1 MKYLYLLKN
10 VLQIKHK
17 IVKIYS
23 REVCMS
29 RHDKISTAVIRRLP
43 KYYRYLGELNKAGVN
58 KTSSRELSEMTG
70 FSASQI
76 RQDLNN
82 FGGFGQQGFGYDVE
96 NLRNEIAKIMGLD
109 KKYKI
114 IIVGAGNIGQAIA
127 NYTWF
132 YEADYEVVALFDKNP
147 KLVGLSIRDAVI
159 FDSDSIE
166 DFLKKEH
173 IDIAV
178 ICTPKIVSQQVAD
191 QLVNCGI
198 RAIWNFAPKDL
209 KMPENVYVE
218 NVHLNESLFSLT
230 YYYNKMR
237 QEEQ

>member
-1 MKYLYLLKN
+1 MY
-10 VLQIKHK
+10 KH
-17 IVKIYS
+17 
-23 REVCMS
+23 E
-29 RHDKISTAVIRRLP
+29 KISPAVIRRLP
-43 KYYRYLGELNKAGVN
+43 KYYRYLGELNKIGVN
-58 KTSSRELSEMTG
+58 KTSSRELSDMTG

-82 FGGFGQQGFGYDVE
+82 FGGFGQQGFGYDVG
-96 NLRNEIAKIMGLD
+96 NLRNEIAKILGLD

-127 NYTWF
+127 NYTGF

-147 KLVGLSIRDAVI
+147 KLIGMSIRNALI
-159 FDSDSIE
+159 LDSDDIE
-166 DFLKKEH
+166 DFLNKEH

-178 ICTPKIVSQQVAD
+178 ICTPKSVSQQVAE
-191 QLVNCGI
+191 QLVQCGI

-209 KMPENVYVE
+209 KMPEEVHVE

-230 YYYNKMR
+230 YYYNKMKEK
-237 QEEQ
+237 EEL

>member
-1 MKYLYLLKN
+1 MDKQN
-10 VLQIKHK
+10 
-17 IVKIYS
+17 
-23 REVCMS
+23 
-29 RHDKISTAVIRRLP
+29 KISSAVIRRLP

-82 FGGFGQQGFGYDVE
+82 FGGFGQQGFGYDVG
-96 NLRNEIAKIMGLD
+96 NLHNEIGKILGLD

-127 NYTWF
+127 NYTGF

-147 KLVGLSIRDAVI
+147 KLVGLSIRNALI
-159 FDSDSIE
+159 MDSDSIE
-166 DFLKKEH
+166 EFLEKED

-178 ICTPKIVSQQVAD
+178 ICTPKSVSQQIAE
-191 QLVNCGI
+191 QLVRCGVK
-198 RAIWNFAPKDL
+198 AIWNFAPKDL
-209 KMPENVYVE
+209 KMPEEVYVE

-230 YYYNKMR
+230 YYYNKMKK
-237 QEEQ
+237 ENK

>member
-1 MKYLYLLKN
+1 MDK
-10 VLQIKHK
+10 
-17 IVKIYS
+17 
-23 REVCMS
+23 
-29 RHDKISTAVIRRLP
+29 HDKISPAVIRRLP
-43 KYYRYLGELNKAGVN
+43 KYYRYLGELIKIGVN

-82 FGGFGQQGFGYDVE
+82 FGGFGQQGFGYDVG
-96 NLRNEIAKIMGLD
+96 NLRNEIAKILGLD
-109 KKYKI
+109 KKYRI

-127 NYTWF
+127 NYTGF

-147 KLVGLSIRDAVI
+147 KLVGLSIRNALI
-159 FDSDSIE
+159 LDSDGLD
-166 DFLKKEH
+166 DFLKEEH

-178 ICTPKIVSQQVAD
+178 ICTPKSVSQQVAE
-191 QLVNCGI
+191 QLVNNGI

-209 KMPENVYVE
+209 KMPEDVHVE

-230 YYYNKMR
+230 YYYNMMR
-237 QEEQ
+237 KEE

>member
-1 MKYLYLLKN
+1 MD
-10 VLQIKHK
+10 KH
-17 IVKIYS
+17 
-23 REVCMS
+23 E
-29 RHDKISTAVIRRLP
+29 KISPAVIRRLP
-43 KYYRYLGELNKAGVN
+43 KYYRYLGELNKVGIN

-82 FGGFGQQGFGYDVE
+82 FGGFGQQGFGYDVG
-96 NLRNEIAKIMGLD
+96 NLRNEIGKILGLD

-127 NYTWF
+127 NYTGF

-147 KLVGLSIRDAVI
+147 KLKGFSIRDALI
-159 FDSDSIE
+159 LDSDNME
-166 DFLKKEH
+166 EFLKNEH

-178 ICTPKIVSQQVAD
+178 ICTPKSVSQQVAE
-191 QLVNCGI
+191 QLVRCGI
-198 RAIWNFAPKDL
+198 KAIWNFAPKDL
-209 KMPENVYVE
+209 KMPEGEYVE

-230 YYYNKMR
+230 YYYNKMKK
-237 QEEQ
+237 ESE

>member
-1 MKYLYLLKN
+1 MN
-10 VLQIKHK
+10 NND
-17 IVKIYS
+17 
-23 REVCMS
+23 R
-29 RHDKISTAVIRRLP
+29 ISPAVIRRLP
-43 KYYRYLGELNKAGVN
+43 KYYRYLGELIKMGVN
-58 KTSSRELSEMTG
+58 KTSSRELSDMTG

-96 NLRNEIAKIMGLD
+96 NLRNEIARILGLD

-114 IIVGAGNIGQAIA
+114 IIIGAGNIGQAIA
-127 NYTWF
+127 NYTGF

-147 KLVGLSIRDAVI
+147 KLIGMSMRNALIKDA
-159 FDSDSIE
+159 DE
-166 DFLKKEH
+166 LEGFLKEEN

-178 ICTPKIVSQQVAD
+178 ICTPKSVSQQVAE
-191 QLVNCGI
+191 QLVQCGI

-209 KMPENVYVE
+209 KMPDYVHVE

-230 YYYNKMR
+230 YYYNQMNKKKS
-237 QEEQ
+237 E

>member
-1 MKYLYLLKN
+1 MD
-10 VLQIKHK
+10 KHD
-17 IVKIYS
+17 
-23 REVCMS
+23 R
-29 RHDKISTAVIRRLP
+29 ISPAVIRRLP
-43 KYYRYLGELNKAGVN
+43 KYYRYLGELTKVGIN
-58 KTSSRELSEMTG
+58 KTSSRELSDMTG

-82 FGGFGQQGFGYDVE
+82 FGGFGQQGFGYDVG
-96 NLRNEIAKIMGLD
+96 NLRIEIAKILGLD

-127 NYTWF
+127 NYTGF

-147 KLVGLSIRDAVI
+147 KLIGMSIRNALILDVDDI
-159 FDSDSIE
+159 DEFIKNE
-166 DFLKKEH
+166 N

-178 ICTPKIVSQQVAD
+178 ICTPKSVSQQVAE
-191 QLVNCGI
+191 QLVKSGI

-209 KMPENVYVE
+209 KMPEDVYVE

-230 YYYNKMR
+230 YYYNQMKNKKGL
-237 QEEQ
+237 

>member
-1 MKYLYLLKN
+1 MN
-10 VLQIKHK
+10 NND
-17 IVKIYS
+17 
-23 REVCMS
+23 R
-29 RHDKISTAVIRRLP
+29 ISPAVIRRLP
-43 KYYRYLGELNKAGVN
+43 KYYRYLGELNKMGVN
-58 KTSSRELSEMTG
+58 KTSSRELSDMTG

-96 NLRNEIAKIMGLD
+96 NLRNEIARILGLD

-114 IIVGAGNIGQAIA
+114 IIIGAGNIGQAIA
-127 NYTWF
+127 NYTGF

-147 KLVGLSIRDAVI
+147 KLIGMSMRNALIKDA
-159 FDSDSIE
+159 DE
-166 DFLKKEH
+166 LEGFLKEEN

-178 ICTPKIVSQQVAD
+178 ICTPKSVSQQVAE
-191 QLVNCGI
+191 QLVQCGI

-209 KMPENVYVE
+209 KMPDYVHVE

-230 YYYNKMR
+230 YYYNQMNKKKS
-237 QEEQ
+237 E

>member
-1 MKYLYLLKN
+1 MD
-10 VLQIKHK
+10 KHD
-17 IVKIYS
+17 
-23 REVCMS
+23 R
-29 RHDKISTAVIRRLP
+29 ISPAVIRRLP
-43 KYYRYLGELNKAGVN
+43 KYYRYLGELNKMGVN

-96 NLRNEIAKIMGLD
+96 NLRNEIAKILGLD

-127 NYTWF
+127 NYTGF

-147 KLVGLSIRDAVI
+147 KLIGLSIRNAMI
-159 FDSDSIE
+159 MDSDDLE
-166 DFLKKEH
+166 GFLGREK

-178 ICTPKIVSQQVAD
+178 ICTPKSVSQQVAD
-191 QLVNCGI
+191 QVVRCGI
-198 RAIWNFAPKDL
+198 KAIWNFAPKDL
-209 KMPENVYVE
+209 KMPDDVHVE

-230 YYYNKMR
+230 YYYNRMNKDKKKD
-237 QEEQ
+237 E

>member
-1 MKYLYLLKN
+1 MD
-10 VLQIKHK
+10 KHE
-17 IVKIYS
+17 
-23 REVCMS
+23 R
-29 RHDKISTAVIRRLP
+29 ISPAVIRRLP
-43 KYYRYLGELNKAGVN
+43 KYYRYLGELTKAGIN

-96 NLRNEIAKIMGLD
+96 NLRNEIAKILGLD

-114 IIVGAGNIGQAIA
+114 IIIGAGNIGQAIA
-127 NYTWF
+127 NYTGF
-132 YEADYEVVALFDKNP
+132 YEADYEVIALFDKNP
-147 KLVGLSIRDAVI
+147 KLIGLSIRNALIKDI
-159 FDSDSIE
+159 DDLE
-166 DFLKKEH
+166 NFLKEEK

-178 ICTPKIVSQQVAD
+178 ICTPKSVSQQVAE
-191 QLVNCGI
+191 QVVQCGI

-209 KMPENVYVE
+209 KMPEYVHVE

-230 YYYNKMR
+230 YYYNQMNKDAN
-237 QEEQ
+237 

>member
-1 MKYLYLLKN
+1 MD
-10 VLQIKHK
+10 KH
-17 IVKIYS
+17 
-23 REVCMS
+23 E
-29 RHDKISTAVIRRLP
+29 KISPAVIRRLP
-43 KYYRYLGELNKAGVN
+43 KYYRYLGELTKTGII
-58 KTSSRELSEMTG
+58 KTSSRELSDMTG

-96 NLRNEIAKIMGLD
+96 NLRNEIAKILGLD

-127 NYTWF
+127 NYTGF

-147 KLVGLSIRDAVI
+147 KLIGMSMRNAII
-159 FDSDSIE
+159 KDSDELES
-166 DFLKKEH
+166 FLKVEK

-178 ICTPKIVSQQVAD
+178 ICTPKSVSQQVAE
-191 QLVNCGI
+191 QLVQCGI
-198 RAIWNFAPKDL
+198 KAIWNFAPKDL
-209 KMPENVYVE
+209 KMPDTVHVE

-230 YYYNKMR
+230 YYYNQMSKDANR
-237 QEEQ
+237 

>member
-1 MKYLYLLKN
+1 MDKN
-10 VLQIKHK
+10 D
-17 IVKIYS
+17 
-23 REVCMS
+23 R
-29 RHDKISTAVIRRLP
+29 ISPAVIRRLP
-43 KYYRYLGELNKAGVN
+43 KYYRYLGELMKSGVT
-58 KTSSRELSEMTG
+58 KTSSRELSEMTD

-96 NLRNEIAKIMGLD
+96 NLRSEIAKILGLD

-114 IIVGAGNIGQAIA
+114 IIIGAGNIGQAIA
-127 NYTWF
+127 NYTGF

-147 KLVGLSIRDAVI
+147 KLIGLSIRNALIKDI
-159 FDSDSIE
+159 DDIE
-166 DFLKKEH
+166 SFLEEEK

-178 ICTPKIVSQQVAD
+178 ICTPKSVSQQIAEQVV
-191 QLVNCGI
+191 QHGV

-209 KMPENVYVE
+209 KMPDYVHVE

-230 YYYNKMR
+230 YYYNQMNKISN
-237 QEEQ
+237 E

>member
-1 MKYLYLLKN
+1 M
-10 VLQIKHK
+10 I
-17 IVKIYS
+17 
-23 REVCMS
+23 
-29 RHDKISTAVIRRLP
+29 HDKISPAVIRRLP
-43 KYYRYLGELNKAGVN
+43 KYYRYLGELNKIGVN

-82 FGGFGQQGFGYDVE
+82 FGGFGQQGFGYDVG
-96 NLRNEIAKIMGLD
+96 NLRHEIAKILGLD

-127 NYTWF
+127 NYTGF

-147 KLVGLSIRDAVI
+147 KLIGMSIRNALVLDADI
-159 FDSDSIE
+159 IE
-166 DFLKKEH
+166 DFLEKEH

-178 ICTPKIVSQQVAD
+178 ICTPKSVSQQVAE
-191 QLVNCGI
+191 QLVQCGI

-209 KMPENVYVE
+209 KMPEEVHVE

-230 YYYNKMR
+230 YYYNKMK
-237 QEEQ
+237 QKQ

>member
-1 MKYLYLLKN
+1 MD
-10 VLQIKHK
+10 KH
-17 IVKIYS
+17 
-23 REVCMS
+23 E
-29 RHDKISTAVIRRLP
+29 KISPAVIRRLP
-43 KYYRYLGELNKAGVN
+43 KYYRYLGELVNSGIN
-58 KTSSRELSEMTG
+58 KTSSRELSDMTG

-96 NLRNEIAKIMGLD
+96 NLRNEIGKILGLD

-127 NYTWF
+127 NYTGF
-132 YEADYEVVALFDKNP
+132 YEADYEVVSLFDKNT
-147 KLVGLSIRDAVI
+147 KLVGLSIRNALI
-159 FDSDSIE
+159 RDSDELE

-178 ICTPKIVSQQVAD
+178 ICTPKNVSQQVAD
-191 QLVNCGI
+191 ELVQCGI
-198 RAIWNFAPKDL
+198 RAIWNFAPRDL
-209 KMPENVYVE
+209 KMPEYVYVE

-230 YYYNKMR
+230 YYYNEMNKDR
-237 QEEQ
+237 NEGNK

>member
-1 MKYLYLLKN
+1 M
-10 VLQIKHK
+10 V
-17 IVKIYS
+17 
-23 REVCMS
+23 
-29 RHDKISTAVIRRLP
+29 HDRISPAVIRRLP
-43 KYYRYLGELNKAGVN
+43 KYYRYLGELNKVGVS

-82 FGGFGQQGFGYDVE
+82 FGGFGQQGFGYDVG
-96 NLRNEIAKIMGLD
+96 NLRNEIAKILGLD

-127 NYTWF
+127 NYTGF

-147 KLVGLSIRDAVI
+147 KLIGMSIRNALVLDADI
-159 FDSDSIE
+159 IE
-166 DFLKKEH
+166 DFLEKEH

-178 ICTPKIVSQQVAD
+178 ICTPKSVSQQVAE
-191 QLVNCGI
+191 QLVQCGI
-198 RAIWNFAPKDL
+198 KAIWNFAPKDL
-209 KMPENVYVE
+209 KMPENVHVE

-230 YYYNKMR
+230 YYYNKMKKN
-237 QEEQ
+237 EK

>member
-1 MKYLYLLKN
+1 MD
-10 VLQIKHK
+10 KHD
-17 IVKIYS
+17 
-23 REVCMS
+23 R
-29 RHDKISTAVIRRLP
+29 ISPAVIRRLP
-43 KYYRYLGELNKAGVN
+43 KYYRYLGELTKMGIN

-96 NLRNEIAKIMGLD
+96 NLRNEIAKILGLD
-109 KKYKI
+109 NKYKI

-127 NYTWF
+127 NYTGF

-147 KLVGLSIRDAVI
+147 KLIGMSIRNAMI
-159 FDSDSIE
+159 MDSDDLE
-166 DFLKKEH
+166 EFLRKES

-178 ICTPKIVSQQVAD
+178 ICTPKSVSQQVAE
-191 QLVNCGI
+191 QLVSCGI
-198 RAIWNFAPKDL
+198 HAIWNFAPKDL
-209 KMPENVYVE
+209 KMPENVHVE

-230 YYYNKMR
+230 YYYNRMNKDKNSN
-237 QEEQ
+237 E

>member
-1 MKYLYLLKN
+1 MYK
-10 VLQIKHK
+10 
-17 IVKIYS
+17 
-23 REVCMS
+23 
-29 RHDKISTAVIRRLP
+29 HDKISPAVIRRLP
-43 KYYRYLGELNKAGVN
+43 KYYRYLGELNKIGVN
-58 KTSSRELSEMTG
+58 KTSSRELSDMTG

-82 FGGFGQQGFGYDVE
+82 FGGFGQQGFGYDVG
-96 NLRNEIAKIMGLD
+96 NLRNEIAKILGLD

-127 NYTWF
+127 NYTGF

-147 KLVGLSIRDAVI
+147 KLIGMSIRNALILDV
-159 FDSDSIE
+159 DDIE

-178 ICTPKIVSQQVAD
+178 ICTPKSVSQQVAE
-191 QLVNCGI
+191 QLVQCGI
-198 RAIWNFAPKDL
+198 KAIWNFAPKDL
-209 KMPENVYVE
+209 KMPEEVHVE

-230 YYYNKMR
+230 YYYNKMKK
-237 QEEQ
+237 ESEL